1 MGQTCHAI
9 QVSKDTM
16 FIIPI
21 RALALAATLGCAA
34 ATLSAQT
41 KPASWTQW
49 GGPTR
54 DFMSPSTGLAATW
67 PKTGPRRLWSRAFGE
82 GHSMVLAE
90 GNRLYSM
97 YRPAGPSRGRFA
109 QEEIVAAL
117 DAATGKTIWEHK
129 YPSPTVGIDYT
140 EGAGPHATPLILGNR
155 LIAAGSRREFFA
167 LDKNTGKVL
176 WSHDFMKEYAAPD
189 IDRGMAN
196 SPLLYNDTVIVA
208 IGGKGQAVGAF
219 NPNTGALLWKAGDVD
234 YSPASPILI
243 TVDGQPQLV
252 VFGGDRIAGM
262 DPANG
267 RTLWTHPHRTD
278 WGLNISNPVWSASDR
293 LLLFSSAYGTGSR
306 ALELRQ
312 AGGKTSVIERWANH
326 RVRVHIGTIIRIGDH
341 AYMSSGDFGP
351 AFLTAINIKTG
362 AVAWQDRTFARAQLL
377 HADGKLVV
385 LDEDGSLGLV
395 TVSPQG
401 MKVLARAAIL
411 QSRAWTPPTLV
422 GGTLYVRDRQT
433 IAAYDLS

>member
-1 MGQTCHAI
+1 MLL
-9 QVSKDTM
+9 
-16 FIIPI
+16 I
-21 RALALAATLGCAA
+21 RCLVLIAA
-34 ATLSAQT
+34 AGAARSVVTAQNA
-41 KPASWTQW
+41 PPSWIQW

-54 DFMSPSTGLAATW
+54 DFMSPSTGLAASW
-67 PKTGPRRLWSRAFGE
+67 PAAGPKRLWSRAFGE

-90 GNRLYSM
+90 GGRLYSM

-109 QEEIVAAL
+109 QEEVVAAL

-129 YPSPTVGIDYT
+129 YPSPTAGIDYT
-140 EGAGPHATPLILGNR
+140 EGAGPHATPLIVGNR
-155 LIAAGSRREFFA
+155 LFVVGSRREFFA
-167 LDKNTGKVL
+167 LDKNSGKVL
-176 WSHDFMKEYAAPD
+176 WSHDFMKEYAAPE

-196 SPLLYNDTVIVA
+196 SPLLFNNTIIVA
-208 IGGKGQAVGAF
+208 IGGKAQAIGAF
-219 NPNTGALLWKAGDVD
+219 NPATGALIWKAGDVE

-243 TVDGQPQLV
+243 DVDGQQQLV

-267 RTLWTHPHRTD
+267 RALWSHPHKTD
-278 WGLNISNPVWSASDR
+278 WGLNISNPVWSPSDH

-312 AGGKTSVIERWANH
+312 AIGKTTVAERWAVN
-326 RVRVHIGTIIRIGDH
+326 RVRVHIGTIIRLGDI

-351 AFLTAINIKTG
+351 AFLTALNTKTG
-362 AVAWQDRTFARAQLL
+362 AIAWQDRTFARAQLL
-377 HADGKLVV
+377 HADGKLIV
-385 LDEDGSLGLV
+385 LDEDGTLAIT

-401 MKVLARAAIL
+401 IKVLARAQIL
-411 QSRAWTPPTLV
+411 ENRAWTPPTLV
-422 GGTLYVRDRQT
+422 GRTLYVRDRHT